1 MTDKTHAPEENLA
14 FLRQLATAGKD
25 APLMAGPYLIAGGG
39 WFGAASLLQWPPI
52 REWLGLDF
60 GQAML
65 AWVLA
70 AAGFAIHLALLI
82 RRDRSKVE
90 NSANRTINAAWTG
103 VGFGVFAFGLGV
115 AAMAY
120 QRGDGFVVNTIS
132 LQVLSVYG
140 IAWTIAAAVTGQGW
154 MKANA
159 FFAML
164 TVPVLGLFV
173 GTGDEYLIYAIALV
187 LTAVVP
193 GVRLSR
199 QAQRQQG

>member
-1 MTDKTHAPEENLA
+1 MSEVSHTPEENLA

-39 WFGAASLLQWPPI
+39 WFGAASLIQWPPL
-52 REWLGLDF
+52 RELFGLDF

-65 AWVLA
+65 AWLLA
-70 AAGFAIHLALLI
+70 AAGVALHLTLLI
-82 RRDRSKVE
+82 RRDRNKVE
-90 NSANRTINAAWTG
+90 NSANLAVNVTWSG
-103 VGFGVFAFGLGV
+103 VGFGIFAFWLGV

-120 QRGDGFVVNTIS
+120 QRGDGFVMNTIP

-140 IAWTIAAAVTGQGW
+140 IAWTIAAAVTGHGW

-159 FFAML
+159 FFALL

-173 GTGDEYLIYAIALV
+173 GTGHEYLIYAIALA

-193 GVRLSR
+193 GVRLVR
-199 QAQRQQG
+199 LAQHNQG

>member
-1 MTDKTHAPEENLA
+1 
-14 FLRQLATAGKD
+14 
-25 APLMAGPYLIAGGG
+25 
-39 WFGAASLLQWPPI
+39 
-52 REWLGLDF
+52 
-60 GQAML
+60 
-65 AWVLA
+65 
-70 AAGFAIHLALLI
+70 
-82 RRDRSKVE
+82 
-90 NSANRTINAAWTG
+90 
-103 VGFGVFAFGLGV
+103 
-115 AAMAY
+115 
-120 QRGDGFVVNTIS
+120 
-132 LQVLSVYG
+132 
-140 IAWTIAAAVTGQGW
+140 

>member
-1 MTDKTHAPEENLA
+1 MTEVSHTPEENLA

-39 WFGAASLLQWPPI
+39 WFGAASLIQWPPL
-52 REWLGLDF
+52 RELLGLDF

-65 AWVLA
+65 AWLLA
-70 AAGFAIHLALLI
+70 AAGFALHLTLLI
-82 RRDRSKVE
+82 RRDRNKVE
-90 NSANRTINAAWTG
+90 NSANRTVNAAWSG
-103 VGFGVFAFGLGV
+103 VGFGIFAFWLGV

-120 QRGDGFVVNTIS
+120 QRGDGFVMNTIS

-140 IAWTIAAAVTGQGW
+140 IAWTIAAAVTGHGW

-159 FFAML
+159 VFALL

-173 GTGDEYLIYAIALV
+173 GTGHEYLIYAIALA

-193 GVRLSR
+193 GVRLVR
-199 QAQRQQG
+199 LAQHNQG

>member
-1 MTDKTHAPEENLA
+1 MTEVSHTPEENLA

-39 WFGAASLLQWPPI
+39 WFGAASLIHWPPL
-52 REWLGLDF
+52 RELLGLDF

-65 AWVLA
+65 AWLLA
-70 AAGFAIHLALLI
+70 AAGFALHLTLLI
-82 RRDRSKVE
+82 RRDRNKVE
-90 NSANRTINAAWTG
+90 NSANRTVNAAWSG
-103 VGFGVFAFGLGV
+103 VGFGIFAFWLGV

-120 QRGDGFVVNTIS
+120 QRGDGFVMNTIP

-140 IAWTIAAAVTGQGW
+140 IAWTIAAAVTGHGW

-159 FFAML
+159 VFALL

-173 GTGDEYLIYAIALV
+173 GTGHEYLIYAIALA

-193 GVRLSR
+193 GVRLVR
-199 QAQRQQG
+199 LAQHNQG